1 LKKLE
6 SDITSLSKKLGRKP
20 TYEEIIE
27 STGYDKKLLDKYMYL
42 LEMNM
47 LIV

>member
-1 LKKLE
+1 M
-6 SDITSLSKKLGRKP
+6 GRKP

-42 LEMNM
+42 LENEHVNSLDVSILMT
-47 LIV
+47 LAQIL